1 MIAASSAVEF
11 MLEGKV
17 FRRETSLAELE
28 KILDDRLFYHISKR
42 CIVNLAK
49 IEMYESGTILLD
61 GIELKVSAR
70 KKGFWKE
77 VFNIWGKLLEWLLF
91 CQRKWAVGDLAFK
104 DVSQRKGGYPW
115 KKGENVIF
123 CKKKGGI
130 CVGFAS
136 CRLWLERVAL
146 VVLWKLILG
155 ECV

>member
-70 KKGFWKE
+70 KKGF
-77 VFNIWGKLLEWLLF
+77 
-91 CQRKWAVGDLAFK
+91 
-104 DVSQRKGGYPW
+104 
-115 KKGENVIF
+115 
-123 CKKKGGI
+123 
-130 CVGFAS
+130 
-136 CRLWLERVAL
+136 
-146 VVLWKLILG
+146 
-155 ECV
+155 